1 MTSEASIT
9 ISERKN
15 WKFIYLKK
23 SLTRTVKAAPLD
35 TLANASANAYKVKR
49 LLQGSASD
57 WVNPVFSASPGEGVL
72 SKEGPTGLLLTL
84 H

>member
-1 MTSEASIT
+1 MRYSQKLAQPQVNYVSSVMTSEASIT

-57 WVNPVFSASPGEGVL
+57 
-72 SKEGPTGLLLTL
+72 
-84 H
+84 